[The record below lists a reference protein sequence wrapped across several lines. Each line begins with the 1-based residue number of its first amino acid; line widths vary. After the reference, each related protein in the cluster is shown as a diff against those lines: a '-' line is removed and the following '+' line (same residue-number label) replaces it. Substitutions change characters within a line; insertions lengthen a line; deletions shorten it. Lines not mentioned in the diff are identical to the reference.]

1 LRTAVA
7 TALSAESMAAV
18 AHDHGAA
25 CAPLPVAHI
34 RFGSWHGRARARVT
48 VSARAGGTYTLLL
61 LSGRFMKHFA
71 CFPATHP
78 KENEVPPRRVGARG
92 SGRGAG
98 LDLDPCNEVV
108 PKVVGDERVAKPTP
122 PRQLRAAVATH
133 SRRNEPLMRTGF
145 RLSCACHA
153 TVGGSGPSG
162 RCACCSAHA

>member
-1 LRTAVA
+1 
-7 TALSAESMAAV
+7 M
-18 AHDHGAA
+18 
-25 CAPLPVAHI
+25 
-34 RFGSWHGRARARVT
+34 
-48 VSARAGGTYTLLL
+48 L

-108 PKVVGDERVAKPTP
+108 PKEVGDERVAKPTP